1 MHIHIYQ
8 IYGKCA
14 GCINYAH
21 CTHIYAHMLN
31 DTAGKMF
38 VRVHR
43 ACAAAVKHFSPLSPN
58 RAKDGKHFQPSA
70 EEEGGTRKHGFR
82 GKFSDDEEKGGCLE
96 FWSTCFLND

>member
-14 GCINYAH
+14 GCKNYAH
-21 CTHIYAHMLN
+21 CTHMHICSTTQRGKCLSGCTERVLQQLN
-31 DTAGKMF
+31 TF
-38 VRVHR
+38 L
-43 ACAAAVKHFSPLSPN
+43 LSPN